1 MKSGQACLAGRLG
14 TCDILSA
21 SIEKH
26 SHSTGGSTG
35 GRSSHRRCSVNFIK
49 KETLTQVFS
58 CKLFELFKNTFFK
71 EHLRTTASVVGRVP
85 TIILELNFWTFKDI

>member
-26 SHSTGGSTG
+26 SNSTG
-35 GRSSHRRCSVNFIK
+35 GRSSHQRCSVNFIK

-58 CKLFELFKNTFFK
+58 CKLFELFKNTSFK

-85 TIILELNFWTFKDI
+85 NIILELNFWTFKDI